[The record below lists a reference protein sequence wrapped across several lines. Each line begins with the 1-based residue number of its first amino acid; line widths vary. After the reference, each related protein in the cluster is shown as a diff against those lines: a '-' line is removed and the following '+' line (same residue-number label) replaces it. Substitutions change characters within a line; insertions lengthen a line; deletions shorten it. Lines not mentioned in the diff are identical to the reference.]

1 MIIVYRSS
9 GYLLFEHEY
18 RSASWLKILAYNNRL
33 TGQNLGE
40 EPSNIGIPR
49 YILRVSI
56 VAPDIIL
63 TFCVPKTGQLVFQS
77 RNRHDKNSIR
87 PLIGGVRH
95 AAQYAEHGGRL
106 ALGIICDLFLY
117 LQKICCRSVDLVS
130 TQLDL
135 ESAPL
140 PIRQFNYR
148 VYLLALVVL
157 IVV

>member
-1 MIIVYRSS
+1 MIIVYRSR

-18 RSASWLKILAYNNRL
+18 RSASLLKILAYNNRL

-77 RNRHDKNSIR
+77 RNRHDKTPS
-87 PLIGGVRH
+87 
-95 AAQYAEHGGRL
+95 GR
-106 ALGIICDLFLY
+106 
-117 LQKICCRSVDLVS
+117 
-130 TQLDL
+130 
-135 ESAPL
+135 
-140 PIRQFNYR
+140 
-148 VYLLALVVL
+148 
-157 IVV
+157 